1 MTAPAAPAP
10 ADDVQSGQPLTLE
23 QILGALQDILDQA
36 EGRSLTD
43 DEVARY
49 ESLEAQMAVTRK
61 SEEIRKRNA
70 AYRDAAPGQILH
82 VAVQKQDNGLERA
95 FNAYMRTGQ
104 INQDIAQLRAQGEGV
119 GSQGGYMVPEGFRN
133 KLVERMKAFGGVAN
147 EAEQVT
153 TETGQDLPWPTVDDT
168 ANTGEI
174 VAEGNTFSSGADLV
188 FGEAALGAY
197 KYMAG
202 GGSSLPLR
210 VSVELLQDAAF
221 DVEGLVSRKLGERLA
236 RIQAT
241 HIATGTGVSQPLGIL
256 TGLTPV
262 GNAANTGLTYND
274 MLTYMHSVD
283 PAYRESGCRWAFND
297 KTLSLIQQIKDTN
310 NRPIFRSLDAD
321 LSTDA
326 GGGTLLGYPVTID
339 QSFPDLVA
347 NSGTVI
353 WGAFGNISEGY
364 VIRRVR
370 DMQLIVNPWTRAS
383 NGQVEYTAWARMDAT
398 QQNTFAYSGLTCH
411 A

>member
-1 MTAPAAPAP
+1 MTAPAPAP
-10 ADDVQSGQPLTLE
+10 ADAPADSPAQSLEDV
-23 QILGALQDILDQA
+23 LQQLQAILDASQ
-36 EGRSLTD
+36 GRNLTD

-49 ESLEAQMAVTRK
+49 EALEGQMAAMKRN
-61 SEEIRKRNA
+61 EEIRKRHA

-82 VAVQKQDNGLERA
+82 VATAKKDDGLERA
-95 FNAYMRTGQ
+95 FNAFVRTG
-104 INQDIAQLRAQGEGV
+104 IPNQDIVQLRAQGEGT
-119 GSQGGYMVPEGFRN
+119 GSTGGYMVPEGFRN
-133 KLVERMKAFGGVAN
+133 KLIERMKAFGGVAN
-147 EAEQVT
+147 DAETIT

-168 ANTGEI
+168 SNTGEI
-174 VAEGNTFSSGADLV
+174 VAEGGTFSSGADLV
-188 FGEAALGAY
+188 FGSASLGAY

-221 DVEGLVSRKLGERLA
+221 DVEGLISRKLGERLA

-241 HIATGTGVSQPLGIL
+241 HIASGTGVSQPLGIL

-274 MLTYMHSVD
+274 MLTYLHSVD
-283 PAYRESGCRWAFND
+283 PAYRENGCRWVFND
-297 KTLSLIQQIKDTN
+297 KTLSLIQQIKDSN

-353 WGAFGNISEGY
+353 WGAFGNIAEGY
-364 VIRRVR
+364 VVRRVR

-411 A
+411 V

>member
-1 MTAPAAPAP
+1 MTAPAPAP
-10 ADDVQSGQPLTLE
+10 ADTPADSPAQTLE
-23 QILGALQDILDQA
+23 DVLQQLQAILEGAANRD
-36 EGRSLTD
+36 LTD

-49 ESLEAQMAVTRK
+49 EALEGRMSAMKR

-82 VAVQKQDNGLERA
+82 VATAKKDDGLERA
-95 FNAYMRTGQ
+95 FGAFIRTG
-104 INQDIAQLRAQGEGV
+104 IPNQDIVQLRAQGEGT
-119 GSQGGYMVPEGFRN
+119 GSTGGYMVPEGFRN

-147 EAEQVT
+147 DAETIT

-168 ANTGEI
+168 SNTGEI

-188 FGEAALGAY
+188 FGSASLGAF

-221 DVEGLVSRKLGERLA
+221 DVEGLISRKLGERLA

-241 HIATGTGVSQPLGIL
+241 HIASGTGVSQPLGIL

-274 MLTYMHSVD
+274 MLTYLHSVD
-283 PAYRESGCRWAFND
+283 PAYRESGCRWVFND

-347 NSGTVI
+347 NSGTTI
-353 WGAFGNISEGY
+353 WGVFGNVSEGY

-411 A
+411 V

>member
-1 MTAPAAPAP
+1 MTAPTQPADAP
-10 ADDVQSGQPLTLE
+10 ADSPAQTLE
-23 QILGALQDILDQA
+23 DVLQQLQAILDASQ
-36 EGRSLTD
+36 GRDLTD

-49 ESLEAQMAVTRK
+49 ESLEGRMATLKRT
-61 SEEIRKRNA
+61 EEIRKRHA

-82 VAVQKQDNGLERA
+82 VATAKQDDGLERA
-95 FNAYMRTGQ
+95 FNAYMRTG
-104 INQDIAQLRAQGEGV
+104 IPNQDIVQLRAQGEGT
-119 GSQGGYMVPEGFRN
+119 GSTGGYMVPEGFRN

-147 EAEQVT
+147 DAETIT
-153 TETGQDLPWPTVDDT
+153 TETGNDLPWPTVDDT
-168 ANTGEI
+168 SNVGEI

-188 FGEAALGAY
+188 FGSASLGAF

-221 DVEGLVSRKLGERLA
+221 DVEGLISRKLGERLA

-241 HIATGTGVSQPLGIL
+241 HIASGTGVSQPLGIL

-274 MLTYMHSVD
+274 MLNYMHSVD
-283 PAYRESGCRWAFND
+283 PAYRESGCRWVFND
-297 KTLSLIQQIKDTN
+297 KTLNLVQQIKDNN
-310 NRPIFRSLDAD
+310 NRPIFRSLTAD
-321 LSTDA
+321 MSTDP

-370 DMQLIVNPWTRAS
+370 DMQLIVNPWTRAA
-383 NGQVEYTAWARMDAT
+383 NGQVEYTAWSRMDAT

-411 A
+411 V

>member
-1 MTAPAAPAP
+1 MTAPAPAP
-10 ADDVQSGQPLTLE
+10 ADTPADSPAQTLE
-23 QILGALQDILDQA
+23 DVYQALEAILAGAQ
-36 EGRSLTD
+36 GRDLTD

-49 ESLEAQMAVTRK
+49 EALEAKMAVQ
-61 SEEIRKRNA
+61 KRNEELLKRHA
-70 AYRDAAPGQILH
+70 AYRNAAPGQIVH
-82 VAVQKQDNGLERA
+82 VATAKKDDGLDRA
-95 FNAYMRTGQ
+95 FNAFMRTGQ
-104 INQDIAQLRAQGEGV
+104 VNADIAQLRAQGEGT
-119 GSQGGYMVPEGFRN
+119 GSTGGYMVPEGFRN

-147 EAEQVT
+147 EAENIT
-153 TETGQDLPWPTVDDT
+153 TDSGQDLPWPTIDDT
-168 ANTGEI
+168 SNTGEI
-174 VAEGNTFSSGADLV
+174 VAEGGTFSSGADLV
-188 FGEAALGAY
+188 FGSANLGAY

-221 DVEGLVSRKLGERLA
+221 DVEGLISRKLGERLA

-241 HIATGTGVSQPLGIL
+241 HIASGTGVSQPLGVL

-274 MLTYMHSVD
+274 MLGYLHSVD
-283 PAYRESGCRWAFND
+283 PAYRASGCRWVFND
-297 KTLSLIQQIKDTN
+297 TTLKLIQQIKDSN

-326 GGGTLLGYPVTID
+326 GGGNLLGYPVTID

-347 NSGTVI
+347 NSGTTI
-353 WGAFGNISEGY
+353 WGVFGNVGEGY
-364 VIRRVR
+364 VVRRVR

>member
-1 MTAPAAPAP
+1 MTAPAPAP
-10 ADDVQSGQPLTLE
+10 AETPADSPAQTLE
-23 QILGALQDILDQA
+23 DVLQQLQAILDASQ
-36 EGRSLTD
+36 GRDLTD

-49 ESLEAQMAVTRK
+49 EALEGKMATLKR
-61 SEEIRKRNA
+61 SEEIRKRHA
-70 AYRDAAPGQILH
+70 AYKDAAPGQILH
-82 VAVQKQDNGLERA
+82 VGVAKKDDGLERA
-95 FNAYMRTGQ
+95 FNAYVRTG
-104 INQDIAQLRAQGEGV
+104 IPNQDITQLRAQGEGT

-147 EAEQVT
+147 DAETIT
-153 TETGQDLPWPTVDDT
+153 TETGQDLPWPTIDDT
-168 ANTGEI
+168 SNVGEI
-174 VAEGNTFSSGADLV
+174 VAEGGTFSSGADLV
-188 FGEAALGAY
+188 FGSAALGAY

-221 DVEGLVSRKLGERLA
+221 DVEGLISRKLGERIA

-241 HIATGTGVSQPLGIL
+241 HIASGTGVSQPLGIL

-274 MLTYMHSVD
+274 MLTYLHSVD
-283 PAYRESGCRWAFND
+283 PAYRESGCRWVFND
-297 KTLSLIQQIKDTN
+297 KTLSLIQQIKDSQ
-310 NRPIFRSLDAD
+310 NRPIFRPLTAD
-321 LSTDA
+321 MSTDA

-370 DMQLIVNPWTRAS
+370 DMQLIVNPWTRAA

-411 A
+411 V